1 MSIDAVRFEKGELV
15 RIEGR
20 YNDKTVTDE
29 LIEMLQ
35 GDLTDFSDELD
46 KMIKNDMTKEQRM
59 EIFHA
64 IIERLEKEGVLKRI
78 PYSFLGVSLGR
89 GDEVEIYD

>member
-1 MSIDAVRFEKGELV
+1 
-15 RIEGR
+15 
-20 YNDKTVTDE
+20 
-29 LIEMLQ
+29 
-35 GDLTDFSDELD
+35 
-46 KMIKNDMTKEQRM
+46 MTKEQRM